1 MSVVCCPNK
10 PGLFAVGDER
20 GGLDIVSNAADGCN
34 FLSLCRL
41 VPVNSVR
48 ISACT
53 WSQDGKWI
61 ATGNVVGDIFLWD
74 ANVPTSVSFT
84 MALPRTSNRSTGKRS
99 PTNSV
104 VFLPDST
111 ALIFT
116 SGGNLSV
123 WDIENDE
130 YVTNSGLP
138 DKATNIALDGPRDRL
153 AVVTQGAFS
162 KVRITIYE
170 LKLREEIDELPE
182 EMEGKIVIPP
192 PAPQQHEAMCQMD
205 GKSSTPPPQL
215 REEMCQMDGKSSTP
229 PLQPERRRRWFY

>member
-1 MSVVCCPNK
+1 
-10 PGLFAVGDER
+10 
-20 GGLDIVSNAADGCN
+20 
-34 FLSLCRL
+34 
-41 VPVNSVR
+41 
-48 ISACT
+48 
-53 WSQDGKWI
+53 
-61 ATGNVVGDIFLWD
+61 
-74 ANVPTSVSFT
+74 
-84 MALPRTSNRSTGKRS
+84 MALPRSNRSTGKRS
-99 PTNSV
+99 PSNSV

-130 YVTNSGLP
+130 YVTHSGLP
-138 DKATNIALDGPRDRL
+138 DKATTIALDGPRDRL

-170 LKLREEIDELPE
+170 LKLLEEIDELPE

-192 PAPQQHEAMCQMD
+192 PAPQQHED

-229 PLQPERRRRWFY
+229 PLQPKRRRRWFY

>member
-1 MSVVCCPNK
+1 MDC
-10 PGLFAVGDER
+10 DWER
-20 GGLDIVSNAADGCN
+20 SWRYFSLGCK
-34 FLSLCRL
+34 C
-41 VPVNSVR
+41 
-48 ISACT
+48 
-53 WSQDGKWI
+53 
-61 ATGNVVGDIFLWD
+61 
-74 ANVPTSVSFT
+74 VPTSVSFT
-84 MALPRTSNRSTGKRS
+84 MALPRSKPSTGKRS

-130 YVTNSGLP
+130 YVTKSGLP

-215 REEMCQMDGKSSTP
+215 REEMRQMDGKFFTP
-229 PLQPERRRRWFY
+229 PLQPKRRRRWFY